1 MLVPLLLDNVVL
13 MAHLTDVIAQAGV
26 AVHASAVLWWRAI
39 IGLALIG
46 VVDVVVQ
53 RRKHAVRLKM
63 SPREVRDE
71 RAQAEGRPESK
82 QRRRA
87 LGLRRARNLRVD
99 AIRRATVVI
108 TNPTRVAV
116 ALRYAPPLI
125 DVPTVVARGADLMA
139 PFVRAV
145 ARLFAVPVIEAPEL
159 ARSLYLHVDI
169 DEPIP
174 EECYAAVAAIFTWIV
189 RSRGALRRGDEE
201 DM

>member
-1 MLVPLLLDNVVL
+1 
-13 MAHLTDVIAQAGV
+13 
-26 AVHASAVLWWRAI
+26 
-39 IGLALIG
+39 
-46 VVDVVVQ
+46 
-53 RRKHAVRLKM
+53 
-63 SPREVRDE
+63 
-71 RAQAEGRPESK
+71 
-82 QRRRA
+82 
-87 LGLRRARNLRVD
+87 
-99 AIRRATVVI
+99 
-108 TNPTRVAV
+108 
-116 ALRYAPPLI
+116 
-125 DVPTVVARGADLMA
+125 MA